1 MLLTELEARNF
12 RNLRGNTGCGPG
24 LNILLGDNGQGKTSW
39 LEAIHLLATT
49 RSFRTAKLSEAIA
62 FDETSAMVA
71 GKVSVSDE
79 IHHQLRAVL
88 EGNSKAFSVNGK
100 RETIQRYLGELHSVV
115 FNADELEV
123 VRGTPEHRRRF
134 LDDSITAI
142 HPPYVQTIGDYS
154 RVLRQKNSLLQTARD
169 REVPLEKVKE
179 SLAPWNEQL
188 AAIASKVHRSRARIV
203 ERLNAALAKG
213 LFGEERITIRYASS
227 LEEKGDLSEYEALI
241 AERLEIRVP
250 AELVAGHSLIGPHR
264 DDLEIS
270 LNGREIRKFG
280 SSGQQRSALLLLQLA
295 NIEIFFEQR
304 GEYPLFLLDDID
316 AELDYR
322 RIGQLLEYLAGRT
335 QTFVTTSKESFSQE
349 FGSLANILRVVDGG
363 FVKGNDA
370 AQSAA
375 SPSV

>member
-1 MLLTELEARNF
+1 MLLTELEARGF

-49 RSFRTAKLSEAIA
+49 RSFRTAKLSEAIT
-62 FDETSAMVA
+62 FDEASAVVV
-71 GKVSVSDE
+71 GKVLISDE
-79 IHHQLRAVL
+79 IKHELRAVL
-88 EGNSKAFSVNGK
+88 EGNSKAFAVNGK
-100 RETIQRYLGELHSVV
+100 RETIQRYLGELHAVV

-154 RVLRQKNSLLQTARD
+154 RVLRQKNSLLQNARD
-169 REVPLEKVKE
+169 REITLEKVRE
-179 SLAPWNEQL
+179 ILAPWNEQL
-188 AAIASKVHRSRARIV
+188 ASIATKVHRSRVRIV

-213 LFGEERITIRYASS
+213 LFGDERITIKYASS
-227 LEEKGDLSEYEALI
+227 LEEKGDLSDYEALI
-241 AERLEIRVP
+241 SERLELRVQ
-250 AELVAGHSLIGPHR
+250 AELVSGHSLIGPHR

-270 LNGREIRKFG
+270 LNGREIRKYG

-335 QTFVTTSKESFSQE
+335 QTFVTTSKESFAEE
-349 FGSLANILRVVDGG
+349 FGSFAKILRVVDGG
-363 FVKGNDA
+363 FVGEIDT

-375 SPSV
+375 N